1 MLQINAGRLWQ
12 SLMDL
17 AKIGATDKGGV
28 RRLTLT
34 EVDRQG
40 RDQFVRWCE
49 EAGMRVEVDGIG
61 NIFARR
67 AGTEAR
73 ALPVAMGSH
82 LDSQPSGGKFDGAY
96 GVMAGL
102 EVVRTLN
109 DAGIRTRAPIEVA
122 AWTNEEGSR
131 FVPTMM
137 GSGVFA
143 GVHLLSDVLN
153 QKDVDGISVRD
164 ALNQIGYAGKAQPH
178 KLGAYFEAHIEQ
190 GPVLEQTNTTIGVVL
205 GALGQRWFD
214 VAIAGQDSHAGP
226 TPMDTRRDALLAA
239 SRLVLEV
246 NRIATS
252 FPDYAR
258 GTVGFMQVKPNSR
271 NVVPGEVRMTV
282 DLRNAKDA
290 TLTAMADELRSCRF
304 NSQRNQN
311 GNGAEASRLLS
322 AQRIRARAG
331 RRRAIRIEGA
341 GLFAPRHRE
350 RCGARCGVHGAHCAH
365 RHGVRALRGRHKPQ
379 RDRERA
385 RRGHR
390 RRLQRAAAGGPQP
403 GAGCRMMVCLP
414 SAKVTFIALSA
425 VSMRLKACARTSNCL
440 PGAVWNLQRNI
451 FTPGSTR

>member
-1 MLQINAGRLWQ
+1 MLKINSDRLWR

-34 EVDRQG
+34 DADRAG
-40 RDQFVRWCE
+40 RDQFVRWCG
-49 EAGMRVEVDGIG
+49 EAGMSVEVDGIG

-67 AGTEAR
+67 AGTEAG
-73 ALPVAMGSH
+73 ALPVTMGSH

-137 GSGVFA
+137 GSGVYA
-143 GVHLLSDVLN
+143 GVYTLDHALG
-153 QKDVDGISVRD
+153 QKDNDGISVRD
-164 ALNQIGYAGKAQPH
+164 ALKTIGYSGSAAPH

-190 GPVLEQTNTTIGVVL
+190 GPVLEQTKTTIGVVL

-214 VAIAGQDSHAGP
+214 VVVTGQDSHAGP
-226 TPMDTRRDALLAA
+226 TPMDTRKDALLAA

-246 NRIATS
+246 NRIATT

-282 DLRNAKDA
+282 DLRNAKDT
-290 TLTAMADELRSCRF
+290 TLSSMVAELRRCAVSIAADGHVEIGITEVVYFPPSEFAAELVESVRAGSKALGYSHRDIVSGAAHDAVYMARIAPTAMVFVPCEGGISHNEIENARPEDIAAGCNVLLHAVLNR
-304 NSQRNQN
+304 
-311 GNGAEASRLLS
+311 AEA
-322 AQRIRARAG
+322 
-331 RRRAIRIEGA
+331 
-341 GLFAPRHRE
+341 
-350 RCGARCGVHGAHCAH
+350 
-365 RHGVRALRGRHKPQ
+365 
-379 RDRERA
+379 
-385 RRGHR
+385 
-390 RRLQRAAAGGPQP
+390 
-403 GAGCRMMVCLP
+403 
-414 SAKVTFIALSA
+414 
-425 VSMRLKACARTSNCL
+425 VS
-440 PGAVWNLQRNI
+440 V
-451 FTPGSTR
+451 